1 MSFVLDASVTAAWCF
16 ADGRYPVAD
25 AAFERLAHERAVVPA
40 LWWVEIRNVLIM
52 GERRRRIDAA
62 ATAQF
67 LSDLERMPIEAQG
80 GPASEIVLALARRHK
95 LTAYDAI
102 YLELAGRLC
111 VPLATL
117 DARLAGAAEADDI
130 PLVRA

>member
-1 MSFVLDASVTAAWCF
+1 M
-16 ADGRYPVAD
+16 AD

-80 GPASEIVLALARRHK
+80 GPVSEVVLALARRHK